1 MYDLVIENGHL
12 IDPESQKVIT
22 ADLYVKDGAIAE
34 ITREKRE
41 AERTIDAQGNFVSPG
56 FIDIH
61 THIEGYAENGALMAQ
76 QGVTT
81 VINGNCGHSP
91 EDPCG
96 FLDEQDKKGFII
108 NQAELAGAITLRAM
122 AGVTDPFTPMNAKQ
136 IDYANGILEEQLQEG
151 AVGLSFGLEYSP
163 GSSSE
168 EVLALSKTAAKYGKP
183 VAIHTRTDCYAGLG
197 ALDEAIDI
205 NRITGAPV
213 QISHVVYQYGYG
225 MMEQA
230 LQMIDDSVSAG
241 YDISCDSGMYT
252 SFATGIGTPVFEAGC
267 FKKWKCSYDSIL
279 AATGPNAGQRMTKE
293 IYENYRKN
301 YPDEVAIALI
311 GNPNEINMAF
321 DLPYMMVSSDGGV
334 NKTGD
339 TSQGHPQDAGTFPRF
354 LNQLVRETGRLTL
367 PDAIRRITILPAE
380 RMGLSKKGRICIGN
394 DADLT
399 IFDPQK
405 IIDRS
410 KFAHE
415 GRCDALPDGISYVL
429 IGGEVAVDHKKIQCS
444 NAGKSLKNP
453 CGVWSYR

>member
-12 IDPESQKVIT
+12 IDPEAGKIIT
-22 ADLYVKDGAIAE
+22 ADLYVKNGAIAE

-41 AERTIDAQGNFVSPG
+41 AGKAIDAAGNYVSPG

-61 THIEGYAENGALMAQ
+61 THIEGHTENGTLMAQ

-91 EDPCG
+91 ENPCG
-96 FLDEQDKKGFII
+96 FLDEQDQKGFII
-108 NQAELAGAITLRAM
+108 NQAELVGAITLRAM

-136 IDYANGILEEQLQEG
+136 IDDANGILKEQLEEG
-151 AVGLSFGLEYSP
+151 AAGLSFGLEYSP

-168 EVLALSKTAAKYGKP
+168 EVLALSRTAALYGKP

-213 QISHVVYQYGYG
+213 QVSHVVYQYGYG
-225 MMEQA
+225 MMKQA
-230 LQMIDDSVSAG
+230 LQMIDDAVRAG

-252 SFATGIGTPVFEAGC
+252 SFATGIGTPVFESGC
-267 FKKWKCSYDSIL
+267 FKKWKCSYNSIL

-311 GNPNEINMAF
+311 GCPDEIDMAF

-354 LNQLVRETGRLTL
+354 LSRLVRETGRLTL
-367 PDAIRRITILPAE
+367 PDAVKRITILPAE
-380 RMGLSKKGRICIGN
+380 RMGLKKKGRIRVGN

-399 IFDPQK
+399 IFDPAQ
-405 IIDRS
+405 IVDRS
-410 KFAHE
+410 RFAHE
-415 GRCDALPDGISYVL
+415 GRCDTLPDGISYVIL
-429 IGGEVAVDHKKIQCS
+429 DGKVVVEKKEISCA
-444 NAGKSLKNP
+444 NAGKSLKMP
-453 CGVWSYR
+453 CGSWSYQ

>member
-1 MYDLVIENGHL
+1 MYDLAVRNGRL
-12 IDPESQKVIT
+12 IDPESGRILR
-22 ADLYVKDGAIAE
+22 ADLYVKDGVIAE

-41 AERTIDAQGNFVSPG
+41 AETVLDAAENFVSPG

-108 NQAELAGAITLRAM
+108 NQAELVGAITLRSL
-122 AGVTDPFTPMNAKQ
+122 AGVNDPFTPMNTKQ
-136 IDYANGILEEQLQEG
+136 IDYANGILKEQLQAG
-151 AVGLSFGLEYSP
+151 AAGLSFGLEYSP
-163 GSSSE
+163 GSSTE
-168 EVLALSKTAAKYGKP
+168 EVMALSRTAALYGKP

-213 QISHVVYQYGYG
+213 QVSHVVYQYGYG
-225 MMEQA
+225 MMKQA
-230 LQMIDDSVSAG
+230 LQMIDDAVKAG
-241 YDISCDSGMYT
+241 YEISCDSGMYT
-252 SFATGIGTPVFEAGC
+252 SFATEIGTPVFEPGC

-293 IYENYRKN
+293 IYENYRKD
-301 YPDEVAIALI
+301 YPNEVAIALI
-311 GNPNEINMAF
+311 GCPDEIDLAY
-321 DLPYMMVSSDGGV
+321 DLPYMMVSSDAGV

-339 TSQGHPQDAGTFPRF
+339 TSMGHPQDAGTFPRF
-354 LNQLVRETGRLTL
+354 LHQLVRETGRLTL
-367 PDAIRRITILPAE
+367 PDAIRRITVLPAD
-380 RMGLSKKGRICIGN
+380 RMGLTKKGRISVGS

-399 IFDPQK
+399 IFDPVH
-405 IIDRS
+405 IVDHS

-415 GRCDALPDGISYVL
+415 GRCDTLPDGISYVVVNGKL
-429 IGGEVAVDHKKIQCS
+429 AVENKELCCSKAGRALKISGGY
-444 NAGKSLKNP
+444 
-453 CGVWSYR
+453 WFY